1 MRVSHAQA
9 LLATLFMIY
18 LIHEKGVENCPFFAD

>member
-1 MRVSHAQA
+1 MRKLSY
-9 LLATLFMIY
+9 LATLFMIY